1 MCPQPTDKEIEPWKG
16 SITWANIL
24 PIISSFVKTG
34 IINASHRAVDKVMY
48 LNVDNLNFQ
57 P

>member
-48 LNVDNLNFQ
+48 LNVDNLKFQ